1 MIPPSDGPE
10 RVSKSRKTFDVRE
23 LAGLDPQIRLRIEA
37 TVLDM
42 FSEQEF
48 HRVNLGELASQ
59 AKTSLQTIYKY
70 YGSKEALVLATLD
83 RELGELATRMTD
95 HLQGIENYKDRL
107 RKVYW
112 VVLEYF
118 ERKPKVA
125 RMIHMSIYAN
135 TWTHDVTFR
144 QPELMSAFMRV
155 LSEGR
160 EQGVLTDEVEERVLL
175 DFFLGVLWR
184 LVHMYLTRGM
194 KHPPTSEAQASF
206 ELLWRAL
213 AKPGVDGRGQVREGK
228 GESAA

>member
-1 MIPPSDGPE
+1 MRSSNGSLGKGSLHNASSVVRP
-10 RVSKSRKTFDVRE
+10 RRKQQTFDVSG
-23 LAGLDPQIRLRIEA
+23 LSSLDPAIRQRIEA
-37 TVLDM
+37 TVLEM
-42 FSEQEF
+42 FAEQEF
-48 HRVNLGELASQ
+48 HRVNLGELATR
-59 AKTSLQTIYKY
+59 ARTSLQTIYKY
-70 YGSKEALVLATLD
+70 YGSKEALVFATLD
-83 RELGELATRMTD
+83 RELGELAARMTD

-125 RMIHMSIYAN
+125 AMIHTSIYGN
-135 TWTHDVTFR
+135 TWTHDITFR

-155 LSEGR
+155 LAEGR
-160 EQGVLTDEVEERVLL
+160 DQGVLTDEVDQRVLL

-194 KHPPTSEAQASF
+194 KHPPTQEANASF

-213 AKPGVDGRGQVREGK
+213 AKPSQ
-228 GESAA
+228 